1 MATPTSTEN
10 REASASLTL
19 KIIYA
24 KALEIVD
31 EEGVENASARKIAVV
46 LGETPMVFCR
56 HCASIG
62 DIQ

>member
-10 REASASLTL
+10 REAFASLAP

-31 EEGVENASARKIAVV
+31 EEGVENAFARKIAVA
-46 LGETPMVFCR
+46 LGETLMMFCR
-56 HCASIG
+56 HCVSIG